1 MRPQDIATGIIFL
14 GKMAPTD
21 ADGYWLVDAT
31 ANMQA
36 RNTTIASI
44 GTPTWQRLDGQPLTS
59 ADILINNAAVP
70 MGGLGWTFRATG
82 NGAVGG
88 YLVAF
93 PLTLANGDT
102 ITRTGELWSVA
113 NL

>member
-1 MRPQDIATGIIFL
+1 MRVQDRETGIVFL

-21 ADGYWLVDAT
+21 SDGYWLVDAT
-31 ANMQA
+31 ANMVA
-36 RNTTIASI
+36 RNTHITAV
-44 GTPTWQRLDGQPLTS
+44 GMPTWQRLDGQPLTS
-59 ADILINNAAVP
+59 GDIVVNNVAVP
-70 MGGLGWTFRATG
+70 MGGMGWTFRATG
-82 NGAVGG
+82 NGAIGG